1 MVEPVVHNW
10 SRKQLQAT
18 QLTKLSRDSRLKP
31 SVWLSVDASGE
42 RRIVKD
48 CHGLPFY
55 SRWLAKMLMWREY
68 RIMLMLDGLE
78 QVPQV
83 REKIDRSA
91 FSMSFMSGEPLSIE
105 NFVFAPRRI
114 ADDLL
119 SLIEKLHQRKVYH
132 LDLRQRQNILL
143 GDGLKVQIID
153 FGASWS
159 PSALSRVIFSNILA
173 NVDRSAALKYLARF
187 APNEMTYA
195 EAKQLLRRLWLRRV
209 WVFSP
214 YRSHGITETLKRIVA
229 QGPQFEES
237 DHNM

>member
-78 QVPQV
+78 LVPLV
-83 REKIDRSA
+83 R
-91 FSMSFMSGEPLSIE
+91 
-105 NFVFAPRRI
+105 
-114 ADDLL
+114 
-119 SLIEKLHQRKVYH
+119 
-132 LDLRQRQNILL
+132 
-143 GDGLKVQIID
+143 
-153 FGASWS
+153 
-159 PSALSRVIFSNILA
+159 
-173 NVDRSAALKYLARF
+173 
-187 APNEMTYA
+187 
-195 EAKQLLRRLWLRRV
+195 
-209 WVFSP
+209 
-214 YRSHGITETLKRIVA
+214 
-229 QGPQFEES
+229 
-237 DHNM
+237 